1 MLYIESKRLGRSTA
15 IGLLS
20 IAVIILL
27 QGLFGAWKME
37 QLTDDLSKSLVVFS
51 DTQVEALT
59 LKGMLINL
67 RKLEKDIL
75 LYNQSPEEEQ
85 RVLSRWQK
93 AQLETKQQFIKMEL
107 ELQESEVHEGESI
120 AALSTAF
127 HKYSTGIS
135 LVATQILENTEMTQ
149 YQALQAMAEYKQ
161 HIYTM
166 EASIDDIVEA
176 AEDQEIHTLEYVKQ
190 KKRSL
195 FWTLGLFGIGSLIL
209 SIILSIWIVRK
220 NMHISRTLEYQAL
233 HDALT
238 GIYNRRGLAVIMTEQ
253 RTSGIL
259 SYLDFD
265 RFKLVND
272 LCGHTV
278 GDELLIDLTKKMKW
292 LCRQNNCKLARVGG
306 DEFVIWFANTDNLE
320 QAQSV
325 SEQLVALVENHPFEW
340 MGQRMPLGAS
350 VGIAVAKIDF
360 LFTELI
366 SRADAACRIAKMPGN
381 AKVLVYEESD
391 PSLIEIRQEE
401 RWAAKI
407 PQMILNQRFCLYG
420 QSIVPLQ
427 STEATGHI
435 EILLRGLDENGHI
448 IPPGLFLPA
457 AERFGLMP
465 KIDQWVIET
474 LLANNLEDN
483 AHYSINMSAHTMAD
497 KAYLP
502 KLVKLIAKSGKG
514 QQLIFEITESA
525 AMTSIET
532 AQEYIRTLKAIGCRF
547 SLDDFGS
554 GFSSF
559 AYLRDLQV
567 DYLKIDGSLI
577 KVLGRN
583 PADAALVQA
592 IVNMAAS
599 LNLQTIAEYVETPE
613 LAALLYDMK
622 VDFGQGYGL
631 HKPEPLTKLKTFM
644 SIKYD
649 PALNI

>member
-15 IGLLS
+15 TGLLS
-20 IAVIILL
+20 IAIIILL

-75 LYNQSPEEEQ
+75 LYNQSPEEEK

-93 AQLETKQQFIKMEL
+93 AQSETKQQFIIMEL
-107 ELQESEVHEGESI
+107 ELQQSEVHEGESI
-120 AALSTAF
+120 AALATAF
-127 HKYSTGIS
+127 HEYSAGIS
-135 LVATQILENTEMTQ
+135 RVVKTMSTNTGMTQ

-166 EASIDDIVEA
+166 EASIDVIVEA
-176 AEDQEIHTLEYVKQ
+176 AEEQEVHAIESLEL
-190 KKRSL
+190 KKWSL
-195 FWTLGLFGIGSLIL
+195 FLTLGIFGTASLIM
-209 SIILSIWIVRK
+209 SIVLSIWIIRK
-220 NMHISRTLEYQAL
+220 NMHISRTLEHQAL
-233 HDALT
+233 HDTLT
-238 GIYNRRGLAVIMTEQ
+238 GILNRRGLAVAMTEQ
-253 RTSGIL
+253 VASGVL
-259 SYLDFD
+259 AYLDFD

-278 GDELLIDLTKKMKW
+278 GDELLIDLTKKMAL
-292 LCRQNNCKLARVGG
+292 LCYQCNCTLARVGG
-306 DEFVIWFANTDNLE
+306 DEFVIWFSNSSVE
-320 QAQSV
+320 HAQNI
-325 SEQLVALVENHPFEW
+325 SEQLVALVEYHPFEW

-350 VGIAVAKIDF
+350 VGLAVGKLNF

-366 SRADAACRIAKMPGN
+366 SRADAACRIAKIPGN

-391 PSLIEIRQEE
+391 PVLMEIRREE

-407 PQMILNQRFCLYG
+407 PQMIINQKFCLYG

-427 STEATGHI
+427 SKEAIGHI
-435 EILLRGLDENGHI
+435 EILIRGIDENGQI

-465 KIDQWVIET
+465 KIDRWVIET
-474 LLANNLEDN
+474 LLATNLDEN
-483 AHYSINMSAHTMAD
+483 VHYSVNMSAHTLAD

-502 KLVKLIAKSGKG
+502 KLVKLITESGKG
-514 QQLIFEITESA
+514 HQLIFEITESA

-583 PADAALVQA
+583 PSDAALVQA

-613 LAALLYDMK
+613 IAHLLYDMK

-649 PALNI
+649 RALNV